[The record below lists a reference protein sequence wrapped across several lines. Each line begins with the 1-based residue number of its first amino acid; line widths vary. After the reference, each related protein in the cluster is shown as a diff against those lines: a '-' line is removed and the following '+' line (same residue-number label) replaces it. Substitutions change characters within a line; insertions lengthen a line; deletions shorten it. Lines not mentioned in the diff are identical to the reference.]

1 MDSQKPYSTKRPVTK
16 RPITKRS
23 MLKKV
28 HTLSET
34 TVMFDF
40 FSRKFATFLLKVLKV
55 SFLESRAAAR
65 SSNTFHLNFHFKE
78 NTWRRYSAFSFE
90 VTSKSYE
97 NKFLHFDLEI
107 LKIFFLFNETFL
119 T

>member
-1 MDSQKPYSTKRPVTK
+1 
-16 RPITKRS
+16 
-23 MLKKV
+23 MLKMSTFYVKNSNV
-28 HTLSET
+28 R
-34 TVMFDF
+34 F
-40 FSRKFATFLLKVLKV
+40 FSRKFATFLLKFLKV
-55 SFLESRAAAR
+55 SFLEARAAAR

-78 NTWRRYSAFSFE
+78 NTWRRYSAFIVQ

-107 LKIFFLFNETFL
+107 LKIFFLVNETLL